1 MCKANLSDFA
11 PMSVLHIIRHE
22 IELRIRQKQKLFSL
36 GEWINP
42 LPKTNRSDKMALRSF
57 HELHFSF
64 TKYVPTIMI
73 FDPIFTSTKHKINY
87 TTLTQISR
95 CIQISGSI
103 CKRSTRIQTKKLITV
118 KNTKPTFAN
127 FMRHEFFYS
136 FKTQGSL

>member
-11 PMSVLHIIRHE
+11 PMFVLHIIRHE

-64 TKYVPTIMI
+64 TK
-73 FDPIFTSTKHKINY
+73 SCE
-87 TTLTQISR
+87 QS
-95 CIQISGSI
+95 
-103 CKRSTRIQTKKLITV
+103 
-118 KNTKPTFAN
+118 
-127 FMRHEFFYS
+127 
-136 FKTQGSL
+136 